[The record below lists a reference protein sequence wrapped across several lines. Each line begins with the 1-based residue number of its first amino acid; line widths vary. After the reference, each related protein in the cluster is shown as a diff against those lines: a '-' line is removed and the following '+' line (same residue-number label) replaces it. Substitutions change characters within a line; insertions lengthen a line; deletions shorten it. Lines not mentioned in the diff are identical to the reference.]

1 MKTNWDLT
9 HLYKDINE
17 YKNDYDSLL
26 NNAEELKNRIDNFL
40 DSEESFLNFLRLK
53 FESELLVEKL
63 YCYAKRHIDIDSTLN
78 NYKEMMQEVLN
89 IHNSIQGINN
99 KFENILIDNEKYV
112 NELLEDNRLKHYKRY
127 IHLILRKKQHILDDI
142 DSYPSYTNELN
153 RIKDAYQT
161 LFSANIKFEDV
172 IIDGERKILNRNSY
186 NDLILDKKQ
195 ENRKLVFDTY
205 TNAYIKANNDI
216 SKLYIDKLKN
226 DIDISNKQKY
236 HNLLNQRLF
245 ELELPNEILD
255 SLIKTVNDNLGVMHE
270 YTKLKKQISGLEEYH
285 VYDSS
290 ASISAIPKIEYDL
303 EETIKIIKNSL
314 NILGD
319 DYISV
324 IDRMFNEGWVDVY
337 PAPNKRTMSFTC
349 ISYVG
354 VPYILINYN
363 GSINSARTLA
373 HEIGHTMHVYY
384 SKNHNA
390 FEYFE
395 FSYFLTEIA
404 SKVNEILVN
413 EYMFKNCKTKEE
425 EKYILNNIISSI
437 GNSIFGQVMLTEF
450 EHTIINKL
458 SNNEE
463 VNAQIL
469 NDVYY
474 LLSKKYNGDN
484 FAYDENLKYGWS
496 KIPHF
501 IMQDTYYVYQYAIGS
516 SIAANIAYRIL
527 NGEENLVSKYKEF
540 LSLGSSVS
548 IKEALEHVDIN
559 LENGTYVDDAID
571 VLKNKIKVMEK
582 LYK

>member
-9 HLYKDINE
+9 HLYKDIND

-26 NNAEELKNRIDNFL
+26 KNVEELKDVIANFL
-40 DSEESFLNFLRLK
+40 NSKESFLNFLTLK

-78 NYKEMMQEVLN
+78 NYKEMMQEVLS
-89 IHNSIQGINN
+89 IHNSIQSINN
-99 KFENILIDNEKYV
+99 KFENMLIDNEKCA
-112 NELLEDNRLKHYKRY
+112 NKLLEDDKLKHYKRY
-127 IHLILRKKQHILDDI
+127 IYLILRKKQHILDDE
-142 DSYPSYTNELN
+142 DSYPAYTNELN
-153 RIKDAYQT
+153 RIKDEYQS
-161 LFSANIKFEDV
+161 LFNTDIKFEDV

-195 ENRKLVFDTY
+195 ENRKLVFDAY
-205 TNAYIKANNDI
+205 TNAYIKSNNDI

-226 DIDISNKQKY
+226 DINISNKQKY
-236 HNLLNQRLF
+236 HDLLNQRLF

-255 SLIKTVNDNLGVMHE
+255 NLIKTVNDNLEVMHE
-270 YTKLKKQISGLEEYH
+270 YTKLKKQISGLKEYH
-285 VYDSS
+285 VYDFS
-290 ASISAIPKIEYDL
+290 ASISVIPKIEYSL
-303 EETIKIIKNSL
+303 EETIKIIKDSL

-319 DYISV
+319 DYVSV
-324 IDRMFNEGWVDVY
+324 ITRMFNEGWIDVY
-337 PAPNKRTMSFTC
+337 PAPSKRTMSFTC

-373 HEIGHTMHVYY
+373 HEIGHAMHVYY

-413 EYMFKNCKTKEE
+413 EYMLKNCKTKEE
-425 EKYILNNIISSI
+425 EKYILNNIISSV

-450 EHTIINKL
+450 EHIIINKL

-463 VNAQIL
+463 VNAQVL

-474 LLSKKYNGDN
+474 SLSQKYNGDD
-484 FAYDENLKYGWS
+484 FIYDSNLKYGWS

-516 SIAANIAYRIL
+516 SIATNIAYRIL
-527 NGEENLVSKYKEF
+527 NGEKNLVSKYKEF
-540 LSLGSSVS
+540 LSLGNSIS
-548 IKEALEHVDIN
+548 IKEALEYVDIS
-559 LENGTYVDDAID
+559 LEDGNYVDDAIN